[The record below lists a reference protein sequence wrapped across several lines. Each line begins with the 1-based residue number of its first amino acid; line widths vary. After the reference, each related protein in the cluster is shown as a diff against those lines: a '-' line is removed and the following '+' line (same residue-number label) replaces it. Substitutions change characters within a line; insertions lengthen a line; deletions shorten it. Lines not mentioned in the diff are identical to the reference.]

1 MQNRMNCSPSDPER
15 KFLLR
20 RIRRF
25 WWLLPLIAA
34 GATVAAR
41 VSPALDP
48 ALVAPHIF
56 EVAIDNEKIR
66 VLEVIDRNGET
77 QPLHAHPDRLVI
89 YMAPCAWIVT
99 DKNGERSMESHKF
112 GDMVWQKSVTHGG
125 QTSTV
130 VQECRTIEIEIKDPP
145 PDSE

>member
-1 MQNRMNCSPSDPER
+1 MSSSAGKPER
-15 KFLLR
+15 TNIVRK
-20 RIRRF
+20 IRRF
-25 WWLLPLIAA
+25 WWLLPLSA
-34 GATVAAR
+34 GAAAFAAR
-41 VSPALDP
+41 ISPALDP

-99 DKNGERSMESHKF
+99 DEKGERSMESHKF
-112 GDMVWQKSVTHGG
+112 GDMVWQEAVTHGG

-130 VQECRTIEIEIKDPP
+130 VQECRTIEIEIKEPP
-145 PDSE
+145 PGTD